1 VESKIVYFEERMPEN
16 AATTFRLVRERLQ
29 GGGINK
35 LVLASTTGATARQA
49 LEFFRNDACQL
60 IVVPH
65 QWDFHRDNNP
75 FPPELVQA
83 LREAGHDR
91 YLKGLDGNVEALR
104 EALSGME

>member
-1 VESKIVYFEERMPEN
+1 MESTIVYFEERTPEN
-16 AATTFRLVRERLQ
+16 TATTFRLVRERLQ

-49 LEFFRNDACQL
+49 LEFFGDEGCQL

-65 QWDFHRDNNP
+65 QWDFHRDTNP